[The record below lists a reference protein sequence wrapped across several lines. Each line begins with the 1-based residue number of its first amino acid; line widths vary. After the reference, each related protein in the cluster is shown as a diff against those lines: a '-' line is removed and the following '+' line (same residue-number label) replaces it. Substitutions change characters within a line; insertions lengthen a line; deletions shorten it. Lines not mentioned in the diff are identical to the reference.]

1 MTDPELRA
9 EEETR
14 TKAIVEALLFAAEEP
29 LATRR
34 LAGIVEDASPSLIED
49 LIGELDADYIREGRA
64 FRIREIAGG
73 YQIVTRPEFA
83 EWVHKLHG
91 PGSAPRLSQ
100 AALEP
105 LSIVAY
111 KQPVTRAELESIR
124 GVNVDGVLRTLVDR
138 ELVRVAGRAEG
149 IGRPLLYGTTD
160 HFLEY
165 FGLPELDALPR
176 PDELEVLFADRE
188 RQTELELEEQ
198 EAAEPE
204 GGGEEAPPEEAELE
218 EPELEEPELEEPE
231 PGEPGRDG

>member
-9 EEETR
+9 QEETR

-29 LATRR
+29 LAARR
-34 LAGIVEDASPSLIED
+34 LAGIVEDATPALIED
-49 LIGELDADYIREGRA
+49 LIDELDADYVREGRA

-100 AALEP
+100 AALET

-165 FGLPELDALPR
+165 FGLPGLDALPR

-188 RQTELELEEQ
+188 RQTELELEE
-198 EAAEPE
+198 EAA
-204 GGGEEAPPEEAELE
+204 GEEAPSE
-218 EPELEEPELEEPE
+218 EPRPDR
-231 PGEPGRDG
+231 PGEPAPEDPDRER